1 MMNLILRFVGMHD
14 DIRAVVMN
22 GSRVNPLAR
31 KDPFQD
37 YDIACYVHDIAP
49 YRRNA
54 DIPPFFGEIMILQTP
69 VDMGDPPPE
78 NDGSYAYLMQFMDG
92 NRIDLSFYPL
102 EKIND
107 IKDDSLSVVLIDK
120 DHAIGELPPPGN
132 KSYLPMK
139 PTAKAFDDCCNE
151 FWWLNSYV
159 AKGLWRG
166 ELTYARKHLDGW
178 MRAELMKMLVW
189 YFGIKTGFKKSPGK
203 DGKYMHEGLEDHLW
217 TLLDK
222 TFSDSVPDHNWNAI
236 IAMDDLFRSAAR
248 EVAKQFGF
256 SYPEQE
262 DAKVTDFIHKI
273 KNLPQEAMEI

>member
-1 MMNLILRFVGMHD
+1 MMDLILRFVGMHD

-37 YDIACYVHDIAP
+37 YDIACYVRDIAP

-54 DIPPFFGEIMILQTP
+54 DIPPFFGKIMILQTP
-69 VDMGDPPPE
+69 EDMGDPPPE

-92 NRIDLSFYPL
+92 NRIDLSFHPL

-107 IKDDSLSVVLIDK
+107 IKDDSLSVVLMDK
-120 DHAIGELPPPGN
+120 DHAIGELPPPGD

-151 FWWLNSYV
+151 FWWLNNYV

-166 ELTYARKHLDGW
+166 ELTYAKETPRRLDAG
-178 MRAELMKMLVW
+178 
-189 YFGIKTGFKKSPGK
+189 
-203 DGKYMHEGLEDHLW
+203 
-217 TLLDK
+217 
-222 TFSDSVPDHNWNAI
+222 
-236 IAMDDLFRSAAR
+236 
-248 EVAKQFGF
+248 
-256 SYPEQE
+256 
-262 DAKVTDFIHKI
+262 
-273 KNLPQEAMEI
+273 